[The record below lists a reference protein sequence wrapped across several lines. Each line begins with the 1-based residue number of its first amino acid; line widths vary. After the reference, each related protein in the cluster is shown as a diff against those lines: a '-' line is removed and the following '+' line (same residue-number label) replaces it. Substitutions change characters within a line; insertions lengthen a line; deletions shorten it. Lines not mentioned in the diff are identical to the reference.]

1 MNTIHYLEH
10 HLNATNIKS
19 YINPA
24 NHIGTLS
31 FEINGVII
39 DAQFDIDNNGIYA
52 IQIEGGLE
60 DLKTITKTSTNNPIQ
75 Y

>member
-1 MNTIHYLEH
+1 MNTIHYLKH

-19 YINPA
+19 HLNPA

-31 FEINGVII
+31 FEINGVIF
-39 DAQFDIDNNGIYA
+39 DSQFDIDNNGIYS
-52 IQIEGGLE
+52 IRFKGGLE
-60 DLKTITKTSTNNPIQ
+60 SLKAITKTSTNNPIQ